1 LVLSSNLR
9 RPIFFEG
16 SVASAAEPSFCLRS
30 AHPTEDQLKQG
41 KAQQA
46 KASQQGQGWCQWQ
59 GPKPTK
65 LIDLWG

>member
-1 LVLSSNLR
+1 L
-9 RPIFFEG
+9 E
-16 SVASAAEPSFCLRS
+16 
-30 AHPTEDQLKQG
+30 QG